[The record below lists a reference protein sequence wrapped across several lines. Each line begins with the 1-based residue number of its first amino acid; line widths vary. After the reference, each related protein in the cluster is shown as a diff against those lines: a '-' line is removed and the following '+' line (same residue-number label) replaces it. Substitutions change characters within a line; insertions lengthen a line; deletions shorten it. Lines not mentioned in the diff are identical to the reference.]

1 MSDQIK
7 AGDVVQL
14 NPGGP
19 KMMLSRIEN
28 IDGTK
33 KAWCTWFEGTKKR
46 DGSFLL
52 TSLKPAP

>member
-7 AGDVVQL
+7 SGDVVQL

-19 KMMLSRIEN
+19 KMMLSRVEN
-28 IDGTK
+28 IDGVK
-33 KAWCTWFEGTKKR
+33 KAWCTWFEGTMR
-46 DGSFLL
+46 REGAFPL